1 MNGVTSFKTCPC
13 SCQVSILVDLPLT
26 VAVPPSY
33 TDLVE
38 LTVVDYHTRVTVRG
52 KSLVISLTKAFLN
65 STNNTLN
72 NITIV
77 GILNFIFKLEMER
90 KLLIKNG
97 IEVNTGQ
104 AITENHFKEMIDT
117 IAVIR
122 KPVKWFQEQG
132 LEKN

>member
-77 GILNFIFKLEMER
+77 GILTFIFKLEMER